1 MSWWVK
7 QQIHTPM
14 HLLSLVLV
22 QIWQGK
28 FQDNSNIIPHRQY
41 LHLDHVLSLLIILT
55 LLSKLP
61 WLNEHSQAQG
71 KVKYLFHKSQLPGNQ
86 SLVDEVHLLHQ
97 VAAILLALEEV
108 LVTKVHQEEEDL
120 TR

>member
-14 HLLSLVLV
+14 HPLSLVLV

-28 FQDNSNIIPHRQY
+28 FQDNFNIIPHQY

-61 WLNEHSQAQG
+61 LLNEHSQAQG

-97 VAAILLALEEV
+97 VVVILLALEEV

>member
-1 MSWWVK
+1 
-7 QQIHTPM
+7 M

-28 FQDNSNIIPHRQY
+28 FQDNSNIIPHCQY

-55 LLSKLP
+55 LLSKP
-61 WLNEHSQAQG
+61 PQLNEHFQAQG

-86 SLVDEVHLLHQ
+86 SLVDEAHLLHQ
-97 VAAILLALEEV
+97 VVVILLALEEV

-120 TR
+120 LR

>member
-1 MSWWVK
+1 
-7 QQIHTPM
+7 M

-22 QIWQGK
+22 QIWRGK
-28 FQDNSNIIPHRQY
+28 FQDSSNIIPHCQY

-61 WLNEHSQAQG
+61 RLNEHSQAQG
-71 KVKYLFHKSQLPGNQ
+71 KVKYLFRKSQLPGNQ

-97 VAAILLALEEV
+97 VVVILLALEEV
-108 LVTKVHQEEEDL
+108 LEIKVHLEEEVV

>member
-1 MSWWVK
+1 
-7 QQIHTPM
+7 M

-22 QIWQGK
+22 QIWQGN
-28 FQDNSNIIPHRQY
+28 FQDNSNIIPHCQY

-55 LLSKLP
+55 LLSKP
-61 WLNEHSQAQG
+61 PQLNEHFQAQG

-97 VAAILLALEEV
+97 VVVILLAPEEV
-108 LVTKVHQEEEDL
+108 LVTKVHQEEEVL

>member
-1 MSWWVK
+1 
-7 QQIHTPM
+7 M

-28 FQDNSNIIPHRQY
+28 FQDSSNIIPHHQY

-61 WLNEHSQAQG
+61 QLNKHSQAQG
-71 KVKYLFHKSQLPGNQ
+71 KGKYLFRKSQLPDNQ
-86 SLVDEVHLLHQ
+86 SLVDELHLLHQ
-97 VAAILLALEEV
+97 VVAILLALEEV
-108 LVTKVHQEEEDL
+108 LVTKVHQEEEVL

>member
-1 MSWWVK
+1 
-7 QQIHTPM
+7 M

-22 QIWQGK
+22 QIWRGK
-28 FQDNSNIIPHRQY
+28 FQDSSNIIPHHQY

-55 LLSKLP
+55 LLSKPPLHNVHFQ
-61 WLNEHSQAQG
+61 LQG
-71 KVKYLFHKSQLPGNQ
+71 EGKYLFRKSQLPGNQ

-97 VAAILLALEEV
+97 VVVILLAPEEV
-108 LVTKVHQEEEDL
+108 LVTQVHQEEEDL

>member
-1 MSWWVK
+1 
-7 QQIHTPM
+7 M

-28 FQDNSNIIPHRQY
+28 FQDNSNIIPPRQY
-41 LHLDHVLSLLIILT
+41 LHLDHDLSLLITLT

-61 WLNEHSQAQG
+61 LLNEHSQAQG
-71 KVKYLFHKSQLPGNQ
+71 KVKYLFRKSQLPGNQ

-97 VAAILLALEEV
+97 VVVILLAPEEV
-108 LVTKVHQEEEDL
+108 LVTQVHQKEEDL